1 MRQSTRG
8 LPSLGGDEPNWPR
21 RLLLPVVATLAGLYL
36 WRNPGGEGWAGRL
49 WDAAIM
55 ITIAVGVGWW
65 AHAIALGTLRRLAK
79 SEQEGR
85 ERQQVLQRRIDQ
97 LQTVLRTSRAIGAAL
112 DLNEAAELTVEQVA
126 TSTRFTRVALILAT
140 GDGHCEIAGAA
151 GMSPSQREVLL
162 TALNSGTGGSSPVE
176 WCRVTR
182 QPVVIESL
190 VRDFRAG
197 KLGPALQAIGADGL
211 IAVPVMSDE
220 AFFGTLVTYL
230 VKGEERVSTAELSLL
245 VALAAQAAVA
255 LEAGRR
261 FAHAAPDC
269 ASLADAVESLT
280 DVVSTLA
287 QTRHGIR
294 PVLEGAA
301 KSAAR
306 LAAPAQVELIVRNAG
321 SPPLVV
327 SERSGEAGRAPSGTP
342 DLQIPITLGGEP
354 AGSLTVYRLSGQH
367 DLPFETLQAL
377 QTLVHTVEAA
387 LANESSV
394 TEMRAAVDEVE
405 QAYMGT
411 LEALTKALELRDHET
426 QGHSRRVVQY
436 TVALAQMMGVA
447 EPDLI
452 AIMRGALLHDIGK
465 IGIPDAILRKP
476 GPLTA
481 EEWEVMREHPRIG
494 YEMLKGIAFLRHSV
508 PIILYHHER
517 FDGGGYPE
525 GLMAVEIPLGARIFA
540 VADAYDAITSD
551 RPYRKGRNH
560 EEAVWELQQHAG
572 TQFDPAVIE
581 ALLRLPVAELETIR
595 LRLSE

>member
-1 MRQSTRG
+1 M
-8 LPSLGGDEPNWPR
+8 
-21 RLLLPVVATLAGLYL
+21 VGLYL
-36 WRNPGGEGWAGRL
+36 WRNPGGMGWVHRL
-49 WDAAIM
+49 WDGLVMLCVAIG
-55 ITIAVGVGWW
+55 IGWW
-65 AHAIALGTLRRLAK
+65 GHAVALGTLRRLAK
-79 SEQEGR
+79 SEQEGL

-97 LQTVLRTSRAIGAAL
+97 LHTVLRTSRAIGAAL
-112 DLNEAAELTVEQVA
+112 DLHEAAELTVEQVA
-126 TSTRFTRVALILAT
+126 AATRFQRVLLILAS
-140 GDGHCEIAGAA
+140 GDGQCEIAGAV
-151 GMSPSQREVLL
+151 GMSPAHREVLL
-162 TALNSGTGGSSPVE
+162 SALNSSASGASPVE

-190 VRDFRAG
+190 TKDFRAG
-197 KLGPALQAIGADGL
+197 KLAPALQAIGADGM

-220 AFFGTLVTYL
+220 AFFGTLLAYQI
-230 VKGEERVSTAELSLL
+230 KGEERVSTPELSLL

-261 FAHAAPDC
+261 FAYAAPDC

-287 QTRHGIR
+287 QTRQGLR

-306 LAAPAQVELIVRNAG
+306 LASPAQVELIVRNAG
-321 SPPLVV
+321 GAPMVV
-327 SERSGEAGRAPSGTP
+327 SERSGQAGRAPSGTP
-342 DLQIPITLGGEP
+342 DLQLQITLGGEP

-387 LANESSV
+387 LANEMSV

-436 TVALAQMMGVA
+436 TVALAQMMGVG

-452 AIMRGALLHDIGK
+452 SIMRGALLHDIGK

-481 EEWEVMREHPRIG
+481 EEWEVMRQHPRIG

-525 GLMAVEIPLGARIFA
+525 GLVAVEIPLGARIFA

-551 RPYRKGRNH
+551 RPYRKGRGH
-560 EEAVWELQQHAG
+560 EEALWELQQHAG

-581 ALLRLPVAELETIR
+581 ALLRLPVAEMETIR
-595 LRLSE
+595 LRQSD